1 VNKEKK
7 ISPFF
12 IQSEKMGCSSSPN
25 KIKRRYSNNKKI
37 MEDDIIAIFNCI
49 DVVTKSKE
57 GTVIIRKQWKTT
69 F

>member
-1 VNKEKK
+1 
-7 ISPFF
+7 
-12 IQSEKMGCSSSPN
+12 
-25 KIKRRYSNNKKI
+25 